1 MYSAAEWRSGSA
13 TRVPGERG
21 GAWGG
26 TGSGLPGRDH
36 GSAPL
41 HAASPPLLQR
51 LLRRGEAGLRKG
63 AHGPPSGSAPTG
75 KASGLQA
82 AGGKGARARATG
94 SYVNGDS
101 GGEARR
107 GLRGRGPGA
116 LGPEC
121 QVLAFRS
128 RW

>member
-1 MYSAAEWRSGSA
+1 MYSATERHRGSV
-13 TRVPGERG
+13 TRVPGELG

-26 TGSGLPGRDH
+26 TGCPARDH

-41 HAASPPLLQR
+41 HASSPPLLQR

-63 AHGPPSGSAPTG
+63 AHGPPCGSAPTG

-101 GGEARR
+101 GREARR
-107 GLRGRGPGA
+107 GLRGPRAGHARAGVAGPG
-116 LGPEC
+116 LQE
-121 QVLAFRS
+121 
-128 RW
+128 